1 MMSAVMNQTFQD
13 RTKAEGREKEREVS
27 KLRKQKERKM
37 KGKGI
42 DLDIL
47 EEQTKIYADKQINS

>member
-1 MMSAVMNQTFQD
+1 MMSAVVNQTFQD
-13 RTKAEGREKEREVS
+13 RTKPEGREIEREVS